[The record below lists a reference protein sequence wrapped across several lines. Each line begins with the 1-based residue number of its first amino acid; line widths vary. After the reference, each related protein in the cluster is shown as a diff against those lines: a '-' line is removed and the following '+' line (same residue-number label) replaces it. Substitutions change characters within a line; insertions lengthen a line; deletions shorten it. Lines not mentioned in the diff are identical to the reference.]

1 MPQAFDLPLM
11 LAGPIVRRVEPT
23 LASVWVALSEPATV
37 TLKIWEGRVSS
48 GSGNVLNV
56 SDPTP
61 TLRVGDQ
68 LHIAVPL
75 IKLLPT
81 SPRLL
86 ESGKIYSYDVEV
98 RTANATHTLQSL
110 GLLTTGIVNGRRVE
124 ALGFEENSL
133 PGFALPS
140 AEITDLHVI
149 FGSCRRVENDHLD
162 AMVWIDDLMRE
173 KPDENPYSYKD
184 ANKRPHQLFLGGDQI
199 YADDVGRVHMHMLI
213 DLSKRLIGDHPA
225 EALETVGE
233 ARELLPVSSIRKK
246 KDGIT
251 QATRFDDYGPELKPG
266 APTTS
271 LSDFMLPADHPWF
284 PSGRRLLQSMVD
296 AQMTSTDGTSH
307 LFAFGE
313 FAAMYLS
320 VWSNAV
326 WTPHRDPLDAEI
338 LDLPSA
344 KEVLELPKWPD
355 TISTYVG
362 TPFNL
367 EESRDALEPEI
378 PGEDILEEVKERNK
392 EIRKRN
398 KAKED
403 SSPFRDESYVGYKR
417 KDNGKYTDDKGNPL
431 TAEEHTAKRLESLKV
446 SVRKERR
453 RLTLFHDGL
462 AKVRRVLAN
471 IPTYMM
477 FDDHDF
483 TDDWNLNPLWYDRV
497 YTTDLGVTSARNA
510 LAAYTVFQDWGNQP
524 IRYEKED
531 DYKELLSRIAQLF
544 PTGEPGPVAAA
555 AKRLDEMFGFKEVVV
570 SDPLTGRFP
579 ARNPIIKWHYSVPGP
594 KHLAVAIDN
603 RTRRSFVSRIGPPGN
618 VEGSLDPSEATAQTE
633 MIPAGPFTDGK
644 ELLLVIAPLQV
655 IGPPLLD
662 ELVAPAAFR
671 VFDMIAYGSKL
682 DPKRKFG
689 SRGMSGTNPDAIEA
703 WAFDPLTMEILLQRL
718 KPYGSVVLLSGDVH
732 YSASTV
738 MSYFTKG
745 EVNPARFVQF
755 TSSGFKNVMP
765 SYITVIDRSLA
776 LAHLIV
782 RQPLGAERMGWFRK
796 PSNPIVLE
804 AGTDEAE
811 IPREYRS
818 KLKQE
823 PTLLPTLGW
832 PDDTTINP
840 AQLPDWSWRVEP
852 IFDLRADDKRPAP
865 IQQSKIFDAAGVQ
878 TALTEEGGPNAIK
891 GLHAVAARQQHALE
905 TLKNSRQ
912 ILFRSNFGLVRFER
926 REGVLFAI
934 HEMYT
939 AALRP
944 EETGTSP
951 LLPELFVLH
960 EAALTAPGAP
970 RPEDG
975 LVVDEDEQ
983 EPA

>member
-1 MPQAFDLPLM
+1 
-11 LAGPIVRRVEPT
+11 
-23 LASVWVALSEPATV
+23 VWVALSEPATL
-37 TLKIWEGRVSS
+37 TLKIWEGRVSA

-61 TLRVGDQ
+61 TLRIGDQ
-68 LHIAVPL
+68 LHVALPL
-75 IKLLPT
+75 IKILPT

-86 ESGKIYSYDVEV
+86 EPGKIYSYDLEIK
-98 RTANATHTLQSL
+98 TANATHTLQTL
-110 GLLTTGIVNGRRVE
+110 GLLTTGTVDGRRVE
-124 ALGFEENSL
+124 ALGFEENFL
-133 PGFALPS
+133 PGFALPP

-149 FGSCRRVENDHLD
+149 FGSCRLVDNDHLD
-162 AMVWIDDLMRE
+162 AMPWIDDLMRDNE
-173 KPDENPYSYKD
+173 SYSYKD
-184 ANKRPHQLFLGGDQI
+184 ANRRPHQLFLGGDQI
-199 YADDVGRVHMHMLI
+199 YADDVGRCHMHMLI
-213 DLSKRLIGDHPA
+213 DLSKRLIGDHPP
-225 EALETVGE
+225 EALENVGE
-233 ARELLPVSSIRKK
+233 ARELLPVGSIRRKTVDQPTK
-246 KDGIT
+246 
-251 QATRFDDYGPELKPG
+251 FSDYGPEIKPAAG
-266 APTTS
+266 IPA
-271 LSDFMLPADHPWF
+271 SDFMLPADHPWF
-284 PSGRRLLQSMVD
+284 PSGRRYLQSIVD

-326 WTPHRDPLDAEI
+326 WTPLRDPREPEL
-338 LDLPSA
+338 LDLPTIE
-344 KEVLELPKWPD
+344 EVMEQPKWPD
-355 TISTYVG
+355 IISTYVG
-362 TPFNL
+362 TPFNMEETRDTL
-367 EESRDALEPEI
+367 EEGDTPEI
-378 PGEDILEEVKERNK
+378 KKRNK
-392 EIRKRN
+392 E
-398 KAKED
+398 KEL
-403 SSPFRDESYVGYKR
+403 SPFRDERYVGYKR
-417 KDNGKYTDDKGNPL
+417 KDNGKYTDENGKPQ
-431 TAEEHTAKRLESLKV
+431 TAEEHFAKRVADVKV
-446 SVRKERR
+446 ALRKERR

-483 TDDWNLNPLWYDRV
+483 TDDWNLNPMWYDRV

-510 LAAYTVFQDWGNQP
+510 LASYAVFQDWGNDP
-524 IRYEKED
+524 IRYEKQD
-531 DYKELLSRIAQLF
+531 DYKELLARIAQLF
-544 PTGEPGPVAAA
+544 PTGEPGPFADA
-555 AKRLDEMFGFKEVVV
+555 AKRLDELFGFKEQVV
-570 SDPLTGRFP
+570 SDPVTGRFP
-579 ARNPIIKWHYSVPGP
+579 ARNPVIKWHYSVPGP

-603 RTRRSFVSRIGPPGN
+603 RTRRSFVSRLGPPGN
-618 VEGSLDPSEATAQTE
+618 VEGSFDPNAVTAQTE
-633 MIPAGPFTDGK
+633 QIPAGPFTDGK
-644 ELLLVIAPLQV
+644 EVLLVIAPLQV
-655 IGPPLLD
+655 LGPPLLD

-671 VFDMIAYGSKL
+671 VFDLKDYSAKL
-682 DPKRKFG
+682 DPKRQFG

-703 WAFDPLTMEILLQRL
+703 WAFDPLTLEALLQRL

-745 EVNPARFVQF
+745 EADPARFVQF

-782 RQPLGAERMGWFRK
+782 RQPLGAERMGWLRR

-811 IPREYRS
+811 IPREYRA

-832 PDDTTINP
+832 PDDTTVNP
-840 AQLPDWSWRVEP
+840 AQRPDWSWRVEP

-865 IQQSKIFDAAGVQ
+865 IQQLKLTDASGVQ
-878 TALTEEGGPNAIK
+878 VALTEAGGPNAIK
-891 GLHAVAARQQHALE
+891 GLHAVAARQQRSLE

-912 ILFRSNFGLVRFER
+912 ILFRSNFGLVRFDR
-926 REGVLFAI
+926 RDGVLHAI

-939 AALRP
+939 AARRP
-944 EETGTSP
+944 EETGTEP
-951 LLPELFVLH
+951 LLPQLFVLH
-960 EAALTAPGAP
+960 EAALSAPGAP

>member
-1 MPQAFDLPLM
+1 MTSFDLPLL

-37 TLKIWEGRVSS
+37 TLKLWEGRVTA
-48 GSGNVLNV
+48 GSGNVLN
-56 SDPTP
+56 STEPP
-61 TLRVGDQ
+61 GASTLRVGDK
-68 LHIAVPL
+68 LHIALPL
-75 IKLLPT
+75 IKILPT

-86 ESGKIYSYDVEV
+86 EPGKIYSYDLEIKVGN
-98 RTANATHTLQSL
+98 TTHTLKSL
-110 GLLTTGIVNGRRVE
+110 GLLTTGTFEGRRVE
-124 ALGFEENSL
+124 ALGFEENAL
-133 PGFALPS
+133 PGFALPP

-149 FGSCRRVENDHLD
+149 FGSCRRVENDHPD

-173 KPDENPYSYKD
+173 SPDTNPYSYKE

-199 YADDVGRVHMHMLI
+199 YADDVGRCHLHMLI
-213 DLSKRLIGDHPA
+213 DLSKRLIGDHPP
-225 EALETVGE
+225 EALENVGE

-246 KDGIT
+246 KVDQPT
-251 QATRFDDYGPELKPG
+251 KLEDYGPEIKLG
-266 APTTS
+266 APGVPA
-271 LSDFMLPADHPWF
+271 SDFALPADHPWF
-284 PSGRRLLQSMVD
+284 PPGRRFLQSVVD

-307 LFAFGE
+307 LLAFGE

-326 WTPHRDPLDAEI
+326 WTPLRDSHEPEF
-338 LDLPSA
+338 LDLPSIE
-344 KEVLELPKWPD
+344 EVVERPKWPD
-355 TISTYVG
+355 IISTYVG
-362 TPFNL
+362 TPLNA
-367 EESRDALEPEI
+367 EETRDTIAEGDTPE
-378 PGEDILEEVKERNK
+378 D
-392 EIRKRN
+392 
-398 KAKED
+398 KAKKKL
-403 SSPFRDESYVGYKR
+403 SPFRDKGYVGYAR
-417 KDNGKYTDDKGNPL
+417 KDNGKYEGDDGKPQ
-431 TAEEHTAKRLESLKV
+431 TAAEHFAKHLDKV
-446 SVRKERR
+446 KLSVRKERA
-453 RLTLFHDGL
+453 RLTLFHEGL

-510 LAAYTVFQDWGNQP
+510 LASYAIFQDWGNDP
-524 IRYEKED
+524 IRYEKLD
-531 DYKELLSRIAQLF
+531 DYKELLARIAQLF
-544 PTGEPGPVAAA
+544 PNGEPGPVAATA
-555 AKRLDEMFGFKEVVV
+555 NRLDALFGFKEQVV
-570 SDPLTGRFP
+570 SDPVTGRFP
-579 ARNPIIKWHYSVPGP
+579 ARNPVIKWHYSVPGP

-603 RTRRSFVSRIGPPGN
+603 RTRRSFPTRLGPPGN
-618 VEGSLDPSEATAQTE
+618 VEGSFDPSAVTAQSE
-633 MIPAGPFTDGK
+633 QIPAGPFTDGK
-644 ELLLVIAPLQV
+644 EVLLVIAPLQV

-662 ELVAPAAFR
+662 ELVAPASFR
-671 VFDMIAYGSKL
+671 IFDIVAYGEKL
-682 DPKRKFG
+682 DPNRKFG

-703 WAFDPLTMEILLQRL
+703 WAFDPLTLEALLQRL

-732 YSASTV
+732 YSASNV

-745 EVNPARFVQF
+745 EANPARLVQF

-782 RQPLGAERMGWFRK
+782 RQPLGAERMGWLRR

-804 AGTDEAE
+804 AGTSEAE
-811 IPREYRS
+811 IPREYRA

-840 AQLPDWSWRVEP
+840 AQRPDWSWRVEP
-852 IFDLRADDKRPAP
+852 IFDLRADDKRPAA
-865 IQQSKIFDAAGVQ
+865 IQQFKFGDASGVQ
-878 TALTEEGGPNAIK
+878 TALTEAGGPNSVK
-891 GLHAVAARQQHALE
+891 GFHAVAGRQQHSLE

-926 REGVLFAI
+926 RDGMLHAV

-939 AALRP
+939 AARRP
-944 EETGTSP
+944 EETGTEP
-951 LLPELFVLH
+951 LLPQLFVLH
-960 EAALTAPGAP
+960 EAALSAPGAP

-975 LVVDEDEQ
+975 LVIDEDAP

>member
-1 MPQAFDLPLM
+1 VPQPFDLPLL

-23 LASVWVALSEPATV
+23 LASVWIALREPATV
-37 TLKIWEGRVSS
+37 TLRIWEGRVSS

-61 TLRVGDQ
+61 SLRIGDE
-68 LHIAVPL
+68 LHVALPL
-75 IKLLPT
+75 IKILPT

-86 ESGKIYSYDVEV
+86 EPGKIYSYDLEI
-98 RTANATHTLQSL
+98 RTASATHDLKSL
-110 GLLTTGIVNGRRVE
+110 GLLSTGTFEGRRVE
-124 ALGFEENSL
+124 ALGFEENAL
-133 PGFALPS
+133 PGFALPP
-140 AEITDLHVI
+140 AEITDLRVI
-149 FGSCRRVENDHLD
+149 FGSCRRIDHESLD

-213 DLSKRLIGDHPA
+213 DLSKRLIGNGPP
-225 EALETVGE
+225 EALENFGE
-233 ARELLPVSSIRKK
+233 ARERLPVGSIRKK
-246 KDGIT
+246 QGSGTPTK
-251 QATRFDDYGPELKPG
+251 FEDYGEEIKPG
-266 APTTS
+266 AVNVA
-271 LSDFMLPADHPWF
+271 LSEFSLPADHAWF
-284 PSGRRLLQSMVD
+284 PPGRRYLQSIVD
-296 AQMTSTDGTSH
+296 AQMTSTDGSSH

-326 WTPHRDPLDAEI
+326 WTPHRDPREAGF
-338 LDLPSA
+338 LDLPTVEDIVENA
-344 KEVLELPKWPD
+344 KWPD

-362 TPFNL
+362 RPIDV
-367 EESRDALEPEI
+367 EETRA
-378 PGEDILEEVKERNK
+378 G
-392 EIRKRN
+392 
-398 KAKED
+398 
-403 SSPFRDESYVGYKR
+403 SPFHDAGYLGYKR
-417 KDNGKYTDDKGNPL
+417 GD
-431 TAEEHTAKRLESLKV
+431 TANFAKKLEERKTSL
-446 SVRKERR
+446 RKERA

-497 YTTDLGVTSARNA
+497 YSTDLGVTSARNA
-510 LAAYTVFQDWGNQP
+510 LAAYTIFQDWGNDP
-524 IRYEKED
+524 IRYEKQD
-531 DYKELLSRIAQLF
+531 DYKELLARIRQLF
-544 PTGEPGPVAAA
+544 PQNEPGPVAEHAN
-555 AKRLDEMFGFKEVVV
+555 RLDTMFGFREVVH
-570 SDPLTGRFP
+570 SDPVTGRFP
-579 ARNPIIKWHYSVPGP
+579 ARNPVIKWHYCVPGA

-603 RTRRSFVSRIGPPGN
+603 RTRRAFVSRIGPPGN
-618 VEGSLDPSEATAQTE
+618 VEGSFDPAASTAQSE
-633 MIPAGPFTDGK
+633 QIPAGPFTDGK
-644 ELLLVIAPLQV
+644 EVLLLIAPLQV
-655 IGPPLLD
+655 LGPPLLD

-671 VFDMIAYGSKL
+671 VFDAIDYSAKL
-682 DPKRKFG
+682 DPNLKFG

-703 WAFDPLTMEILLQRL
+703 WAFDPLSLEQLLQRL
-718 KPYGSVVLLSGDVH
+718 KPYGRVVILSGDVH

-745 EVNPARFVQF
+745 EADPVRIAQF

-765 SYITVIDRSLA
+765 SYVTVIDRSLA
-776 LAHLIV
+776 IAHLIV
-782 RQPLGAERMGWFRK
+782 RQPLGAERMGWLRR
-796 PSNPIVLE
+796 PSNPIVLG
-804 AGTDEAE
+804 AGVSEGE
-811 IPREYRS
+811 IPREYRA

-840 AQLPDWSWRVEP
+840 AQRPDWSWRVEP
-852 IFDLRADDKRPAP
+852 IFDLRADDKRPAA
-865 IQQSKIFDAAGVQ
+865 IQPFKFGDASGVQ
-878 TALTEEGGPNAIK
+878 VALTEDGGPHSVQ
-891 GLHAVAARQQHALE
+891 GFHAVAGRQQRSLE

-926 REGVLFAI
+926 RENGVLHAI

-939 AALRP
+939 AARRP
-944 EETGTSP
+944 EDTGTTP

-960 EAALTAPGAP
+960 EAALAAPGAI
-970 RPEDG
+970 RPEDT
-975 LVVDEDEQ
+975 LVVDQD
-983 EPA
+983 PVTPP

>member
-1 MPQAFDLPLM
+1 MPQQFDLPLL

-37 TLKIWEGRVSS
+37 TLKIWEGRVST

-61 TLRVGDQ
+61 TLRVGDE
-68 LHIAVPL
+68 LHVALPL
-75 IKLLPT
+75 IKILPT

-86 ESGKIYSYDVEV
+86 EPGKIYSYDLEIKAGN
-98 RTANATHTLQSL
+98 TTHTLQSL
-110 GLLTTGIVNGRRVE
+110 GLLSTGTFEGRHVE
-124 ALGFEENSL
+124 ALGFEENAL
-133 PGFALPS
+133 PGFALPP
-140 AEITDLHVI
+140 AEITDLRVI

-199 YADDVGRVHMHMLI
+199 YADDVGACHMHMLI
-213 DLSKRLIGDHPA
+213 DLSKRLIGAHPPD
-225 EALETVGE
+225 ALETVGK
-233 ARELLPVSSIRKK
+233 ARELLPVGSIRKRERNDEPQK
-246 KDGIT
+246 
-251 QATRFDDYGPELKPG
+251 FENYGAEIKLG
-266 APTTS
+266 AAPA
-271 LSDFMLPADHPWF
+271 SDFLLPADHPWF
-284 PSGRRLLQSMVD
+284 PAGRRYLQSVVD

-307 LFAFGE
+307 LLAFGE

-326 WTPHRDPLDAEI
+326 WTPHRDPFEAEF
-338 LDLPSA
+338 LDLPTKA
-344 KEVLELPKWPD
+344 DVIELAKWPD
-355 TISTYVG
+355 AISTYVG
-362 TPFNL
+362 RPLNV
-367 EESRDALEPEI
+367 EETRTD
-378 PGEDILEEVKERNK
+378 
-392 EIRKRN
+392 
-398 KAKED
+398 
-403 SSPFRDESYVGYKR
+403 SPFRDEHYLGYKGSNFAKKLEER
-417 KDNGKYTDDKGNPL
+417 LTDL
-431 TAEEHTAKRLESLKV
+431 
-446 SVRKERR
+446 RKERR

-497 YTTDLGVTSARNA
+497 YTTDLGVTAARNA
-510 LAAYTVFQDWGNQP
+510 LASYVVFQDWGNDP
-524 IRYEKED
+524 IRYEKQD
-531 DYKELLSRIAQLF
+531 DYKELLRRITELF
-544 PTGEPGPVAAA
+544 PTTEPGPFADA
-555 AKRLDEMFGFKEVVV
+555 AKRLDTLFGFKEPVQ
-570 SDPLTGRFP
+570 SDPVTGRFP

-603 RTRRSFVSRIGPPGN
+603 RTRRCFVSRLGPPGN
-618 VEGSLDPSEATAQTE
+618 VEGSFDPNDVTAQTE
-633 MIPAGPFTDGK
+633 QIPAGPFTDGK
-644 ELLLVIAPLQV
+644 EVLLVIAPLQV
-655 IGPPLLD
+655 LGPPLLD

-671 VFDMIAYGSKL
+671 AFDLKEYSNKL
-682 DPKRKFG
+682 DPNLKFG
-689 SRGMSGTNPDAIEA
+689 SRGMSGTDPDAIEA
-703 WAFDPLTMEILLQRL
+703 WAFDPLSLEQLLQRL
-718 KPYGSVVLLSGDVH
+718 KPYGKVVLLSGDVH

-745 EVNPARFVQF
+745 EADPVRIVQF

-776 LAHLIV
+776 VAHIIV
-782 RQPLGAERMGWFRK
+782 RQPLGAERMGWLRR

-804 AGTDEAE
+804 AGTPESE
-811 IPREYRS
+811 IPREYRA

-840 AQLPDWSWRVEP
+840 AQRPDWSWRVDP
-852 IFDLRADDKRPAP
+852 IFDLRADDARPAP
-865 IQQSKIFDAAGVQ
+865 IQPFKFGDASGVQ
-878 TALTEEGGPNAIK
+878 VALTEAGGPNSVK
-891 GLHAVAARQQHALE
+891 GFHAVAGRQQHALE

-926 REGVLFAI
+926 REGVLHAI

-939 AALRP
+939 AARRP
-944 EETGTSP
+944 EETGTEP
-951 LLPELFVLH
+951 LLPALFVLH
-960 EAALTAPGAP
+960 EAALSAPGAT
-970 RPEDG
+970 RPEDT
-975 LVVDEDEQ
+975 LVVDPDPP
-983 EPA
+983 EPP

>member
-1 MPQAFDLPLM
+1 
-11 LAGPIVRRVEPT
+11 
-23 LASVWVALSEPATV
+23 
-37 TLKIWEGRVSS
+37 
-48 GSGNVLNV
+48 
-56 SDPTP
+56 
-61 TLRVGDQ
+61 
-68 LHIAVPL
+68 
-75 IKLLPT
+75 
-81 SPRLL
+81 
-86 ESGKIYSYDVEV
+86 
-98 RTANATHTLQSL
+98 
-110 GLLTTGIVNGRRVE
+110 
-124 ALGFEENSL
+124 
-133 PGFALPS
+133 
-140 AEITDLHVI
+140 
-149 FGSCRRVENDHLD
+149 
-162 AMVWIDDLMRE
+162 MRE

-199 YADDVGRVHMHMLI
+199 YADDVGRCHMHMLI
-213 DLSKRLIGDHPA
+213 DLSKRLIGDLPA

-233 ARELLPVSSIRKK
+233 ARELLPVGSIRKK
-246 KDGIT
+246 KDGVGT
-251 QATRFDDYGPELKPG
+251 PTKFDDYGPELKPG
-266 APTTS
+266 APNTS
-271 LSDFMLPADHPWF
+271 LGDFMLPADHPWF
-284 PSGRRLLQSMVD
+284 PAGRRLLQSIVD
-296 AQMTSTDGTSH
+296 AQMTSTDGSSH
-307 LFAFGE
+307 LFALGE
-313 FAAMYLS
+313 FASMYLS

-326 WTPHRDPLDAEI
+326 WTPHRDPREPEL
-338 LDLPSA
+338 LDLPTH
-344 KEVLELPKWPD
+344 EDVLERPKWPD
-355 TISTYVG
+355 IISTYVG

-367 EESRDALEPEI
+367 EETRDKLEEGDTPEI
-378 PGEDILEEVKERNK
+378 K
-392 EIRKRN
+392 KRN
-398 KAKED
+398 RERE
-403 SSPFRDESYVGYKR
+403 SSPFRDKSYVGYQR
-417 KDNGKYTDDKGNPL
+417 KDNGKYTGEDGKPL
-431 TAEEHTAKRLESLKV
+431 TAAEFIAKRVEELKV
-446 SVRKERR
+446 SVRRERR
-453 RLTLFHDGL
+453 RLTLFQDGL

-510 LAAYTVFQDWGNQP
+510 LAAYALFQDWGNDP
-524 IRYEKED
+524 IKYEKRD
-531 DYKELLSRIAQLF
+531 DYKELLARIAQLF
-544 PTGEPGPVAAA
+544 PPGQTGPFPEAAR
-555 AKRLDEMFGFKEVVV
+555 RLDALFGFKEQVV
-570 SDPLTGRFP
+570 SDPVTGRFP
-579 ARNPIIKWHYSVPGP
+579 ARNPVIQWHYSVPGP
-594 KHLAVAIDN
+594 KHLAVGIDN
-603 RTRRSFVSRIGPPGN
+603 RTRRSFPTRLGPPGN
-618 VEGSLDPSEATAQTE
+618 VEGSFDPNAKTAQTE

-644 ELLLVIAPLQV
+644 EILLVIAPLQV

-671 VFDMIAYGSKL
+671 VFDMVAYGSKL

-703 WAFDPLTMEILLQRL
+703 WAFDSFTLEALLQRL
-718 KPYGSVVLLSGDVH
+718 KPYGRVVLLSGDVH

-745 EVNPARFVQF
+745 EADPARFVQF

-782 RQPLGAERMGWFRK
+782 RQPLGAERMGWLRR
-796 PSNPIVLE
+796 PSNPILLE

-811 IPREYRS
+811 IPREYRA

-832 PDDTTINP
+832 PDDTTVNP

-865 IQQSKIFDAAGVQ
+865 IQQLKLHDAAGVQ
-878 TALTEEGGPNAIK
+878 AALTEANGPNAIK
-891 GLHAVAARQQHALE
+891 GFHAVAARQQHALE

-926 REGVLFAI
+926 REGVLHAI

-939 AALRP
+939 AARRP
-944 EETGTSP
+944 EDTGTSP

-960 EAALTAPGAP
+960 EAALAAPGAP

-975 LVVDEDEQ
+975 LVVDEDV
-983 EPA
+983 PVTPS